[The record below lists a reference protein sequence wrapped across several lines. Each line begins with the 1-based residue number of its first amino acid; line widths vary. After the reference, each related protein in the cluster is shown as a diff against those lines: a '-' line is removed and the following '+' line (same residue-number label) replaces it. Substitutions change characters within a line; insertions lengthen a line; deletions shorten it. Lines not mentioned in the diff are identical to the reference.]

1 MDKYKA
7 SSGRRLTQGLFYEFS
22 NADAP
27 YTLRDTDFTN
37 KKGKTYTSMAEIYR
51 NSVDEYDAAI
61 KLLGSWPHWE
71 MLLKLDWF
79 MNGTEVGGTIF
90 EGVKAWREEMS
101 RRDASKAKEQLQ
113 KAAVEGNIAAQ
124 KYLHDQSGKV
134 KGAGRPEKKA
144 TIQKAG
150 NAVAQFKK
158 IQGAGS

>member
-1 MDKYKA
+1 MSEYKA
-7 SSGRRLTQGLFYEFS
+7 SNGRRFTQSLFYEF
-22 NADAP
+22 NNPDAP

-37 KKGKTYTSMAEIYR
+37 RKGKTYTSMAEIYR

-101 RRDASKAKEQLQ
+101 KRDASKAKEQLQ

-134 KGAGRPEKKA
+134 KGAGRPEKKVTA
-144 TIQKAG
+144 KKESSVVEA
-150 NAVAQFKK
+150 FKR
-158 IQGAGS
+158 IQGGAS